1 MKRTLLALLLITTL
15 CFNFACERRGSGTNA
30 VDGGGE
36 IVIGYYGDLT
46 GRTASFGVST
56 KNGVEMA
63 ADEINKAGGVMGRKI
78 RVIVEDDQGEPNK
91 AATVVSKLVNQDKV
105 AAVLGEVAS

>member
-1 MKRTLLALLLITTL
+1 MKRTILALLLITTL
-15 CFNFACERRGSGTNA
+15 FASFACERRGGSGTNA
-30 VDGGGE
+30 TDGGGE
-36 IVIGYYGDLT
+36 IVVGYYGDLT
-46 GRTASFGVST
+46 GRTASFGQST

-63 ADEINKAGGVMGRKI
+63 VDEINKAGGVMGRKV

-105 AAVLGEVAS
+105 HAVLGE

>member
-1 MKRTLLALLLITTL
+1 MKRTILALLLITTL
-15 CFNFACERRGSGTNA
+15 FAGLACERRGSGTN
-30 VDGGGE
+30 GNQTGE
-36 IVIGYYGDLT
+36 IVVGYYGDLT
-46 GRTASFGVST
+46 GRTASFGQST

-63 ADEINKAGGVMGRKI
+63 VDELNKAGGVMGRKV

-105 AAVLGEVAS
+105 Q